1 MSYTLHPNLRKIKI
15 NYWSFLAL
23 DIHRVPVYKF
33 PTVYIDPS
41 GLICIIFT
49 TWSGPGTR
57 RLLPL
62 GILVTLNGRC
72 VLMSAWVVCLCKLC
86 APFLWEVCPV
96 APWVVCPCGPVI
108 GVPVCSRECCD
119 PLPQRV
125 VCPVSEVPLCPCEW
139 CAPVPPWMVCP
150 CAPVSGV
157 TLCPKLFSPWVKCP
171 CVPERLLACPELNYT
186 NSLRQ
191 FYSNFPNSEL
201 RRYYDVNIM
210 SKYLKNV

>member
-86 APFLWEVCPV
+86 APFLWEVCPCGPMSGV
-96 APWVVCPCGPVI
+96 PLWPRDWCSRVLPWVLWPSAPKSCLP
-108 GVPVCSRECCD
+108 REWSA
-119 PLPQRV
+119 
-125 VCPVSEVPLCPCEW
+125 PVSLWV
-139 CAPVPPWMVCP
+139 VCP
-150 CAPVSGV
+150 CAPVNGV
-157 TLCPKLFSPWVKCP
+157 PLCPREWCDPLP
-171 CVPERLLACPELNYT
+171 
-186 NSLRQ
+186 
-191 FYSNFPNSEL
+191 
-201 RRYYDVNIM
+201 
-210 SKYLKNV
+210 